1 MNYNGEPMKVPCI
14 SDVNWNCRSGYNVYE
29 LHESNWRFYMMKANW
44 FKWRYPGREGDSN
57 A

>member
-44 FKWRYPGREGDSN
+44 FKWRYPGRESDFN